1 MATDIIQFK
10 RGSTFGASVTY
21 TASEGSPPDLT
32 GLTITSDIRDSAGKL
47 YSCTVVV
54 TSSTTFTV
62 SFSDTSNWHLGSA
75 YWDIRFSDGIIFFSE
90 TAVLNIVNNVTVA

>member
-1 MATDIIQFK
+1 MATSTLQFK

-32 GLTITSDIRDSAGKL
+32 GLTITSDIRDSAGKI

-62 SFSDTSNWHLGSA
+62 SYSNTADWHLGSA
-75 YWDIRFSDGIIFFSE
+75 YWDIRFSDGIVFFSE

>member
-1 MATDIIQFK
+1 MDLGGK
-10 RGSTFGASVTY
+10 SVGSHGDEIPLCNVDAH
-21 TASEGSPPDLT
+21 
-32 GLTITSDIRDSAGKL
+32 AGIFRL

-62 SFSDTSNWHLGSA
+62 SFSDTSGWHLGSA